1 MGNCISRGDDT
12 VELVSNDI
20 VVLNN
25 AEFESGY
32 DPKSKLKKREI
43 RIEIGK
49 EIELP
54 EREGESSVDPATGEH
69 QPQNQTA
76 QRESDQEFAKK
87 IETVDTEE
95 CLDKATPLPFNEVSQ
110 NYDQRKFSLPSP
122 LDFKRT
128 VRIGKRTTP
137 LACHFG
143 LPNLGSMTSFENEF
157 SPVVTDKICV
167 NGVTYPFSLSDLISE
182 DNCDKLGSG
191 GFGVVTKLTHQLS
204 NVVMAVKRVQIQVDV
219 GLKRELAAM
228 EEGRSKGSLFI
239 VDYYGSLKHNGEVW
253 IAMELM
259 KKSMDEVKLK
269 VYEEYRSFIPEGII
283 WYICYCICSALDF
296 LKTDLHIIHRDVKPS
311 NMLVGFNGSVKIC
324 DFGIS
329 GPLIESKAKT
339 NDIGCRPY
347 MAPERFDPTIS
358 HYTIQSDVWSFGIS
372 MMELITGSFPYSKC
386 SSYFEQW
393 NRIALCDPPQLSA
406 DSYSESVVGF
416 INPCLTKDS
425 KLRPVFK
432 DLLKYETFV
441 GFNYSDNKLAM
452 VDWMNSL
459 NI

>member
-20 VVLNN
+20 VVLCN

-32 DPKSKLKKREI
+32 NSKSKLKKREI
-43 RIEIGK
+43 RIEIVN
-49 EIELP
+49 ENVIEKKAV
-54 EREGESSVDPATGEH
+54 SSVDPATGEY
-69 QPQNQTA
+69 QVQNRIVQK
-76 QRESDQEFAKK
+76 EPNDEFAKPF
-87 IETVDTEE
+87 EAVDKEE

-110 NYDQRKFSLPSP
+110 NYDQRMFSLPSP
-122 LDFKRT
+122 LDFKKT

-143 LPNLGSMTSFENEF
+143 LPNLGSMSSFENEF

-167 NGVTYPFSLSDLISE
+167 NGKTYPFSLSDLISE
-182 DNCDKLGSG
+182 DNCEKLGSG

-204 NVVMAVKRVQIQVDV
+204 NVEMAVKRVQIQVDI

-228 EEGRSKGSLFI
+228 EEGRNKGSLFI

-259 KKSMDEVKLK
+259 KKSMDVVKLK
-269 VYEEYRSFIPEGII
+269 VYDEKKTFIPEGII
-283 WYICYCICSALDF
+283 WYVCYCICSALDF
-296 LKTDLHIIHRDVKPS
+296 IKTELNIIHRDVKPS
-311 NMLVGFNGSVKIC
+311 NMLVGANGSVKIC

-386 SSYFEQW
+386 TSYFEQW
-393 NRIALCDPPQLSA
+393 NQVALCDPPQLSA
-406 DSYSESVVGF
+406 DSYPETLVGF
-416 INPCLTKDS
+416 INICLVKES
-425 KLRPVFK
+425 MSRPVFK
-432 DLLKYETFV
+432 DLLNYQAFV
-441 GFNYSDNKLAM
+441 NFNYNDNKMAM
-452 VDWMNSL
+452 IDWMSSL
-459 NI
+459 NL